1 MIRIA
6 QVAPNIFP
14 IPPAHHGGTER
25 IIHDLSTALINLGV
39 QVTLFA
45 PSDSA
50 TDLPRIGDHPSLAAL
65 ERRHGPVAPG
75 VPAAL
80 DALQLEALRLR
91 LDAFDIVHCHGEFA
105 HAALLG
111 ARRRRSLTTV
121 HWRVDELDRALF
133 FAGFPDLPVAA
144 ISAAQEAGI
153 PVANRAGIVHHGIAR
168 DRYALRAQPGAH
180 VAFVGRM
187 TDQKR
192 PDTAIRVARAAS
204 LPIRLGGTIDV
215 GNPDYF
221 ERQVRPLLGDDA
233 TYLGPVD
240 DTQKAELVGSARALL
255 FPIDWPEPFGL
266 VMIEAMSA
274 GTPVIAFRNGSV
286 PEVIADGVS
295 GVLCDS
301 MDDAVAAV
309 HTVKTMSRA
318 GVRRH
323 FETQFTAKRMVE
335 KYVAVYES
343 LLAGQSDV
351 IKMPQAA
358 SFSPRYGDLNGSA
371 LAAIPVAAMPA

>member
-1 MIRIA
+1 MIRVA

-14 IPPAHHGGTER
+14 VPPEHHGGTER
-25 IIHDLSTALINLGV
+25 VIHDLGTALSGLGV
-39 QVTLFA
+39 EVTLFA

-50 TDLPRIGDHPSLAAL
+50 TDLPHVGDHPSLSAL
-65 ERRHGPVAPG
+65 ERRHGRVAPG

-91 LDAFDIVHCHGEFA
+91 LDRFDIVHCHGEFA

-111 ARRRRSLTTV
+111 ARRRHSLTTV

-153 PVANRAGIVHHGIAR
+153 PAANRAGIVHHGIAR
-168 DRYALRAQPGAH
+168 DRYALQTQPAAH

-192 PDTAIRVARAAS
+192 PDTAIRVARAAGI
-204 LPIRLGGTIDV
+204 PIRLGGTIDV

-221 ERQVRPLLGDDA
+221 EHRVRPLLGDDA

-240 DTQKAELVGSARALL
+240 DRRKGELLGDARALL

-266 VMIEAMSA
+266 VMIEAMA
-274 GTPVIAFRNGSV
+274 CGTPVVAWNRGSV
-286 PEVIADGVS
+286 PEIVEDGVTGFIVS
-295 GVLCDS
+295 S
-301 MDDAVAAV
+301 EAEAVAALGRIEQID
-309 HTVKTMSRA
+309 RA
-318 GVRRH
+318 QVRAR
-323 FETQFTAKRMVE
+323 FEARFTAERMAAD
-335 KYVAVYES
+335 YLALYRR
-343 LLAGQSDV
+343 LLA
-351 IKMPQAA
+351 A
-358 SFSPRYGDLNGSA
+358 
-371 LAAIPVAAMPA
+371 

>member
-1 MIRIA
+1 MLRVA

-14 IPPAHHGGTER
+14 VPPQHHGGTER
-25 IIHDLSTALINLGV
+25 IVHDLSVSLQKLGV
-39 QVTLFA
+39 DVTLFA
-45 PSDSA
+45 PCDSV
-50 TDLPRIGDHPSLAAL
+50 TDLPRVGDHPSLAAL
-65 ERRHGPVAPG
+65 EHQFGRVAPG

-91 LDAFDIVHCHGEFA
+91 LGDFDIVHAHGEFA

-111 ARRRRSLTTV
+111 SRRRHSLTTV

-153 PVANRAGIVHHGIAR
+153 PPANRAGVVHHGLAG
-168 DRYALRAQPGAH
+168 DRYALSRDPGRH

-192 PDTAIRVARAAS
+192 PDVAIRTARAAG

-221 ERQVRPLLGDDA
+221 ERRVRPLLGSDA
-233 TYLGPVD
+233 SYLGPVD
-240 DTQKAELVGSARALL
+240 DRAKSDLLGGARALL

-266 VMIEAMSA
+266 VMIEAMA
-274 GTPVIAFRNGSV
+274 HGTPVIAWNNGSV
-286 PEVIADGVS
+286 PEIVEDGVTGFVVAS
-295 GVLCDS
+295 EDE
-301 MDDAVAAV
+301 AVAALARIDGLDR
-309 HTVKTMSRA
+309 SQ
-318 GVRRH
+318 VRRR
-323 FETQFTAKRMVE
+323 FEARFTSERMARD
-335 KYVAVYES
+335 YLAIYQR
-343 LLAGQSDV
+343 LLA
-351 IKMPQAA
+351 A
-358 SFSPRYGDLNGSA
+358 
-371 LAAIPVAAMPA
+371 

>member
-1 MIRIA
+1 MIRVAQIA
-6 QVAPNIFP
+6 PSIFP
-14 IPPAHHGGTER
+14 TPPEHHGGTER
-25 IIHDLSTALINLGV
+25 IVHDLSMALRSLGLN
-39 QVTLFA
+39 VTLFA

-50 TDLPRIGDHPSLAAL
+50 TDLPRVGDHPSLAAL

-80 DALQLEALRLR
+80 EALQLEALRLR
-91 LDAFDIVHCHGEFA
+91 LDRFDIVHCHGEFA

-111 ARRRRSLTTV
+111 ARRRHSLTTV

-153 PVANRAGIVHHGIAR
+153 PTANRAGVVHHGIAR
-168 DRYALRAQPGAH
+168 DRYALQPEPGAH

-192 PDTAIRVARAAS
+192 PDAAIRVARAAG

-221 ERQVRPLLGDDA
+221 VRAVRPLLGPDA

-240 DTQKAELVGSARALL
+240 DRAKADLVGSARALL

-266 VMIEAMSA
+266 VMIEAMA
-274 GTPVIAFRNGSV
+274 CGTPVIAWNRGSV
-286 PEVIADGVS
+286 PEVVEDGVTGFVVRS
-295 GVLCDS
+295 EAEAIEALAQIERLD
-301 MDDAVAAV
+301 
-309 HTVKTMSRA
+309 RRQ
-318 GVRRH
+318 VRRR
-323 FETQFTAKRMVE
+323 FEARFTAERMARD
-335 KYVAVYES
+335 YLAIYQR
-343 LLAGQSDV
+343 LLA
-351 IKMPQAA
+351 A
-358 SFSPRYGDLNGSA
+358 
-371 LAAIPVAAMPA
+371 

>member
-1 MIRIA
+1 MIRVA

-14 IPPAHHGGTER
+14 VPPEHHGGTER
-25 IIHDLSTALINLGV
+25 IVNDLSVALRSLGID
-39 QVTLFA
+39 VTLFA
-45 PSDSA
+45 SSDSA
-50 TDLPRIGDHPSLAAL
+50 TDLPRVGDHPSLAAL
-65 ERRHGPVAPG
+65 ERRNRQVPPG

-91 LDAFDIVHCHGEFA
+91 LDRFDIVHCHGEFA

-111 ARRRRSLTTV
+111 PRRRRSLTTV

-153 PVANRAGIVHHGIAR
+153 PASNRAGVVHHGIAR
-168 DRYALRAQPGAH
+168 DRYTFRPEPGAH

-192 PDTAIRVARAAS
+192 PDTAIRVARAAG

-221 ERQVRPLLGDDA
+221 ERSVRPLLGPDA
-233 TYLGPVD
+233 TYLGPID
-240 DTQKAELVGSARALL
+240 DRAKGALLGGARALL

-266 VMIEAMSA
+266 VMIEAMA
-274 GTPVIAFRNGSV
+274 CGTPVIAWNRGSV
-286 PEVIADGVS
+286 PEIVEDGVTGFVVAS
-295 GVLCDS
+295 EAE
-301 MDDAVAAV
+301 AVAALARIGGLD
-309 HTVKTMSRA
+309 RA
-318 GVRRH
+318 VVRRR
-323 FETQFTAKRMVE
+323 FEERFTAERMARD
-335 KYVAVYES
+335 YIALYRR
-343 LLAGQSDV
+343 LLA
-351 IKMPQAA
+351 A
-358 SFSPRYGDLNGSA
+358 
-371 LAAIPVAAMPA
+371 

>member
-1 MIRIA
+1 MIRVA

-14 IPPAHHGGTER
+14 IPPAQHGGTER
-25 IIHDLSTALINLGV
+25 VVHDLSTALRSLGV
-39 QVTLFA
+39 EVTLFG

-50 TDLPRIGDHPSLAAL
+50 TDLPRVGDYPSLAAL
-65 ERRHGPVAPG
+65 EGRYGRVAPG

-91 LDAFDIVHCHGEFA
+91 LDQFDIVHCHGEFA

-111 ARRRRSLTTV
+111 EHRRRSLTTI

-133 FAGFPDLPVAA
+133 FQGFPDLPVAA
-144 ISAAQEAGI
+144 ISAAQAAGI
-153 PVANRAGIVHHGIAR
+153 PASNRAGIVHHGI
-168 DRYALRAQPGAH
+168 DRTRYELCAVPDDH

-192 PDTAIRVARAAS
+192 PDMAVRVARAAG

-221 ERQVRPLLGDDA
+221 DRCVRPLLSADA

-240 DTQKAELVGSARALL
+240 DLQKGELLGGARALL

-266 VMIEAMSA
+266 VMIEAMA
-274 GTPVIAFRNGSV
+274 CGTPVVAWDRGSV
-286 PEVIADGVS
+286 PEIVEDGVTGFIVS
-295 GVLCDS
+295 TEAE
-301 MDDAVAAV
+301 AVAALARIGQLD
-309 HTVKTMSRA
+309 RA
-318 GVRRH
+318 GIRRR
-323 FETQFTAKRMVE
+323 FEDRFTAERMARD
-335 KYVAVYES
+335 YLALYHR
-343 LLAGQSDV
+343 LLA
-351 IKMPQAA
+351 A
-358 SFSPRYGDLNGSA
+358 
-371 LAAIPVAAMPA
+371 

>member
-1 MIRIA
+1 
-6 QVAPNIFP
+6 V
-14 IPPAHHGGTER
+14 
-25 IIHDLSTALINLGV
+25 HDLSTALRSLGV
-39 QVTLFA
+39 HVTLFA

-50 TDLPRIGDHPSLAAL
+50 TDLPLVGDHPSLFAL
-65 ERRHGPVAPG
+65 EQRFGRVAPG

-91 LDAFDIVHCHGEFA
+91 LGDFDIIHCHGEFA

-111 ARRRRSLTTV
+111 QRRRHSLTTV

-144 ISAAQEAGI
+144 ISAAQEAAI
-153 PVANRAGIVHHGIAR
+153 PAANRAGVVHHGIDR
-168 DRYALRAQPGAH
+168 DRYALRAEPDAF

-192 PDTAIRVARAAS
+192 PDTAIRVARAAG

-221 ERQVRPLLGDDA
+221 DRQVRPLLGPDA

-240 DTQKAELVGSARALL
+240 DAAKGELLGGAKALL

-266 VMIEAMSA
+266 VMIEAMA
-274 GTPVIAFRNGSV
+274 CGTPVVAWNRGSV
-286 PEVIADGVS
+286 PEIVEDGVTGFVVS
-295 GVLCDS
+295 SEDE
-301 MDDAVAAV
+301 AAAALARIGQLD
-309 HTVKTMSRA
+309 RA
-318 GVRRH
+318 MIRAR
-323 FETQFTAKRMVE
+323 FEERFTAERMARD
-335 KYVAVYES
+335 YLALYRR
-343 LLAGQSDV
+343 LL
-351 IKMPQAA
+351 
-358 SFSPRYGDLNGSA
+358 SA
-371 LAAIPVAAMPA
+371 

>member
-1 MIRIA
+1 MLRVA

-14 IPPAHHGGTER
+14 VPPRHHGGTER
-25 IIHDLSTALINLGV
+25 IVHDLSVALQKLGV
-39 QVTLFA
+39 DVTLFA
-45 PSDSA
+45 SCDSV
-50 TDLPRIGDHPSLAAL
+50 TTLPRVGDHPSLAGL
-65 ERRHGPVAPG
+65 EHRFGRVAPG

-91 LDAFDIVHCHGEFA
+91 LDAFDIVHAHGEFA
-105 HAALLG
+105 HAPLLG
-111 ARRRRSLTTV
+111 ARRRHSLTTV

-153 PVANRAGIVHHGIAR
+153 PRANRAGVVHHGLAG
-168 DRYALRAQPGAH
+168 DRYALSCEAGAH

-192 PDTAIRVARAAS
+192 PDVAIRVARAAG

-221 ERQVRPLLGDDA
+221 ERRVRPLLGSDA

-240 DTQKAELVGSARALL
+240 DRAKSDLLGGARALL

-266 VMIEAMSA
+266 VMIEAMA
-274 GTPVIAFRNGSV
+274 HGTPVIAWNSGSV
-286 PEVIADGVS
+286 PEIVEDGVT
-295 GVLCDS
+295 GFV
-301 MDDAVAAV
+301 VASEDEAIAALARIDGLDR
-309 HTVKTMSRA
+309 SQ
-318 GVRRH
+318 VRRR
-323 FETQFTAKRMVE
+323 FEARFTSERMARD
-335 KYVAVYES
+335 YLAIYQR
-343 LLAGQSDV
+343 LLA
-351 IKMPQAA
+351 A
-358 SFSPRYGDLNGSA
+358 
-371 LAAIPVAAMPA
+371 